1 MLKTAKRSTSPQN
14 PPAALCL
21 ESAAVSL
28 IGPANDAN
36 PMSQVRSKLF
46 GSIVFHTNVQW
57 TRITLQLTGITKLN
71 ITVPGQHDEVGQPNT
86 VTSSTTICDVE
97 KELIPTGE
105 STIAFGLH
113 LPHNLPPSIET
124 KHASVTYTLIATL
137 TGGPYK
143 KHKIQ
148 KNVVVKR
155 HYLPNSSV
163 MIPTTSVAKVQGW
176 FEYNIEAPRACAI
189 EAGEV
194 VLAARW
200 SVEKERMDVRTVDLQ
215 LEEIESYRYRTR
227 DSVHRIPPVIR
238 RFPASTYHPPT
249 FSQDINETQL
259 IRAPIPPGLRGRHY
273 SNYVEITH
281 RCRITF
287 HFGSPDSRMPYVE
300 PLIVEVPIIITDFPD
315 GEDTAAAIGSGD
327 DGVQIDLDLPEY
339 TPQYESAVQVS
350 VSQ

>member
-1 MLKTAKRSTSPQN
+1 MLKPAKRSTSPQS
-14 PPAALCL
+14 PPAELRL

-36 PMSQVRSKLF
+36 PMAQVRSKLL
-46 GSIVFHTNVQW
+46 GSIVFFANVQW
-57 TRITLQLTGITKLN
+57 TRITLQLTGVTKLN
-71 ITVPGQHDEVGQPNT
+71 IATPGQHDDNGQP
-86 VTSSTTICDVE
+86 SHITTTTNICEVE

-105 STIAFGLH
+105 SAINFGLH

-124 KHASVTYTLIATL
+124 KHASVVYTLIATL

-148 KNVVVKR
+148 KNVLVKR

-163 MIPTTSVAKVQGW
+163 MIPTATVAKVQGW
-176 FEYNIEAPRACAI
+176 FEYNIETPRACAI

-200 SVEKERMDVRTVDLQ
+200 SVEKERMDVRTVDFQ

-227 DSVHRIPPVIR
+227 DGVHKLPPVIR
-238 RFPASTYHPPT
+238 RFPVSAYPPPT
-249 FSQDINETQL
+249 FSQDINETHL
-259 IRAPIPPGLRGRHY
+259 IRAPIPPALRARHY

-287 HFGSPDSRMPYVE
+287 HFGSPDARMQYVE
-300 PLIVEVPIIITDFPD
+300 PLVVEIPIIITDFPY
-315 GEDTAAAIGSGD
+315 GEDSAAGIGSGD
-327 DGVQIDLDLPEY
+327 DGVQVDLDLPEY
-339 TPQYESAVQVS
+339 TPQYESAVS
-350 VSQ
+350 VGP